1 MKNSRPLS
9 KINSRSIINEEESD
23 IFSIKKKE
31 ASARNSPYLSHL
43 KTKDR
48 EELLM
53 ELGSIV
59 NTIDEE
65 LSVEV
70 EIKKMMSKIVRKPK
84 NSKSTNKT
92 ESKKSILTYDLDYL
106 EENEDEIYTFSD
118 YSTKDPNRLKEEEE
132 FWGFNT
138 SEPNQDKN
146 NGDFFLSYNTTLY
159 SYLYHLMNFT
169 FLYSIL
175 GQNLSIRICP
185 RQISI

>member
-1 MKNSRPLS
+1 MGSPPKSLKALISSEKSFISYKFDKKDSPPKFSRFKLNGTRSLGNLSRIDLNANPLVYGPHAIITVNSKDPIKMKNSRPLS
-9 KINSRSIINEEESD
+9 KINSRSNINEEESD

-84 NSKSTNKT
+84 KSKSTNKI
-92 ESKKSILTYDLDYL
+92 ESEKPILTYDLDYL
-106 EENEDEIYTFSD
+106 EII
-118 YSTKDPNRLKEEEE
+118 
-132 FWGFNT
+132 G
-138 SEPNQDKN
+138 
-146 NGDFFLSYNTTLY
+146 
-159 SYLYHLMNFT
+159 
-169 FLYSIL
+169 
-175 GQNLSIRICP
+175 
-185 RQISI
+185 